1 MPVNTWINKY
11 ITFDIGNS
19 MNWEE
24 PQTRMHILH
33 AAHAQAAGAY
43 ILYFSSQGALEA
55 FFKFFFRPVDF
66 PMTTHAIW

>member
-43 ILYFSSQGALEA
+43 IHCISAHKEHWRLSSNFA
-55 FFKFFFRPVDF
+55 F
-66 PMTTHAIW
+66 IL